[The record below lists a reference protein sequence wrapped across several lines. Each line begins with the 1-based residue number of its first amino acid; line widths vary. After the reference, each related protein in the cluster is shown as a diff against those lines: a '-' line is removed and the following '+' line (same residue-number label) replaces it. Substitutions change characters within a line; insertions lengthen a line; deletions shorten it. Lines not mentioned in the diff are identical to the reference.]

1 MKSMTGFGR
10 GEASGKGYQVSVDI
24 SSVNRKQLD
33 IRFATPKEALF
44 LEAMVRSTVP
54 EFIARGTINVQM
66 KINNTSTSANSIK
79 FNDDLIKNYLEHIE
93 QLQKDTGL
101 SGDLSMTDIL
111 SLPGAVEP
119 SDAVISVDDLTE
131 VAEES
136 LKMAL
141 KNLVQARADEGSHL
155 KEDIITRKDT
165 LLAYVKELAEKSSS
179 SVEAFRDKLMARI
192 NDAGLDMDLDSDRIH
207 QEVVIY
213 ADRSDITEELVRLD
227 GHLQQLAKLI
237 EKKEPV
243 GRELDF
249 LMQELNREIN
259 TTSSK
264 SSDSDIA
271 RLAVAIKAELE
282 RCREQ
287 IQNVE

>member
-44 LEAMVRSTVP
+44 LEAAVRSTVP
-54 EFIARGTINVQM
+54 EYLARGTVNIQM
-66 KINNTSTSANSIK
+66 KINVTSGSSNSIK

-101 SGDLSMTDIL
+101 SGELSMTDVL

-119 SDAVISVDDLTE
+119 AENEISVDDLTE
-131 VAEES
+131 VAMES

-141 KNLVQARADEGSHL
+141 TNLVKAREVEGSHL
-155 KEDIITRKDT
+155 KEDLIARKDA
-165 LLAYVKELAEKSSS
+165 LLEYVKELSEKSSG
-179 SVEAFRDKLMARI
+179 SVEQFRDKLIARI

-227 GHLQQLAKLI
+227 GHLQQLGKLI

-264 SSDSDIA
+264 SSDSEIA

>member
-33 IRFATPKEALF
+33 IRFSTPKEALF
-44 LEAMVRSTVP
+44 LESLVRSTVP
-54 EFIARGTINVQM
+54 EHIARGTINIQM
-66 KINNTSTSANSIK
+66 KINITSDSSSAIK
-79 FNDDLIKNYLEHIE
+79 FNDELIKNYLEHIA

-101 SGDLSMTDIL
+101 SGELSMTDII
-111 SLPGAVEP
+111 SLPGAIEP
-119 SDAVISVDDLTE
+119 CDTVIDVDALTE
-131 VAEES
+131 IAAES

-141 KNLVQARADEGSHL
+141 ENLIEARSQEGEHL
-155 KEDIITRKDT
+155 KEDLIERKDT
-165 LLAYVKELAEKSSS
+165 LLKYVEELTAKSAN
-179 SVEAFRDKLMARI
+179 SVEQFRDKLLARI
-192 NDAGLDMDLDSDRIH
+192 SEAGLDMDLDSDRIH
-207 QEVVIY
+207 QEVVIF
-213 ADRSDITEELVRLD
+213 ADRTDITEELVRLN
-227 GHLQQLAKLI
+227 GHLQQFGKLI
-237 EKKEPV
+237 EKKDPV

-259 TTSSK
+259 TTASK
-264 SSDSDIA
+264 SSDSEIA
-271 RLAVAIKAELE
+271 RLAVAVKAELE

>member
-54 EFIARGTINVQM
+54 EFIARGTVNVQM
-66 KINNTSTSANSIK
+66 KINNTSGSTNSIK

-93 QLQKDTGL
+93 KLQKDTGL
-101 SGDLSMTDIL
+101 SGELSMTDIL

-119 SDAVISVDDLTE
+119 ADNVISVDDLTE
-131 VAEES
+131 VAAKS

-141 KNLVQARADEGSHL
+141 TNLIQARTDEGSHL
-155 KEDIITRKDT
+155 KEDLIARKDI
-165 LLAYVKELAEKSSS
+165 LLSYVKELSEKSSS
-179 SVEAFRDKLMARI
+179 SVAVFREKLMSRI
-192 NDAGLDMDLDSDRIH
+192 SDAGLDMDLDSDRIH

-227 GHLQQLAKLI
+227 GHLQQLGKLI
-237 EKKEPV
+237 EKTAPV

-264 SSDSDIA
+264 SSDSDLA

-282 RCREQ
+282 RCR
-287 IQNVE
+287 

>member
-44 LEAMVRSTVP
+44 LESMVRSTVP

-66 KINNTSTSANSIK
+66 KINITSDASSAIK
-79 FNDDLIKNYLEHIE
+79 FNDSLIKNYLDHIE
-93 QLQKDTGL
+93 KLQKDTGL
-101 SGDLSMTDIL
+101 SGELSMTDIL

-119 SDAVISVDDLTE
+119 CDAVIDVDALTE
-131 VAEES
+131 IAAES

-141 KNLVQARADEGSHL
+141 ENLVKARTEEGSHL
-155 KEDIITRKDT
+155 KEDLIDRKNI
-165 LLAYVKELAEKSSS
+165 LLSYVKELNDKSSN
-179 SVEAFRDKLMARI
+179 SVEQFREKLMSRI
-192 NDAGLDMDLDSDRIH
+192 NDAGLDLDLDSDRIH

-213 ADRSDITEELVRLD
+213 ADRTDITEELVRLD
-227 GHLQQLAKLI
+227 GHLQQLGKLV
-237 EKKEPV
+237 EKPEPV

-259 TTSSK
+259 TTASK

>member
-44 LEAMVRSTVP
+44 LESLVRSTVP
-54 EFIARGTINVQM
+54 EYISRGTINVQM
-66 KINNTSTSANSIK
+66 KVNFTSDTSSSIK
-79 FNDDLIKNYLEHIE
+79 FNDTLIKNYLRHIE
-93 QLQKDTGL
+93 ELQKETGL
-101 SGDLSMTDIL
+101 SGELSMTDIL
-111 SLPGAVEP
+111 VLPGAVEP
-119 SDAVISVDDLTE
+119 CDAVIDVDVLS
-131 VAEES
+131 AIAAES

-141 KNLVQARADEGSHL
+141 KNLVKARAEEGAHL
-155 KEDIITRKDT
+155 KNDLIERKDI
-165 LLAYVKELAEKSSS
+165 LLNYVKELNEKSSN
-179 SVEAFRDKLMARI
+179 SVSQFREKLMSRI
-192 NDAGLDMDLDSDRIH
+192 KDAGLDIDLDSDRIH
-207 QEVVIY
+207 QEVVVY
-213 ADRSDITEELVRLD
+213 ADRTDITEELVRLN
-227 GHLQQLAKLI
+227 GHLVQLGKLV
-237 EKKEPV
+237 EKSEPV

-259 TTSSK
+259 TTASK
-264 SSDSDIA
+264 SSDSEIA
-271 RLAVAIKAELE
+271 RLAVAVKAELE

>member
-44 LEAMVRSTVP
+44 LESMVRSTVP
-54 EFIARGTINVQM
+54 EYLARGTINIQM
-66 KINNTSTSANSIK
+66 KINITSDAANAIK
-79 FNDDLIKNYLEHIE
+79 FNDSLIKNYLKHIE
-93 QLQKDTGL
+93 ELQKDTGL
-101 SGDLSMTDIL
+101 SGELSMTDIL

-119 SDAVISVDDLTE
+119 CDTVIDVDALSEI
-131 VAEES
+131 AAES

-141 KNLVQARADEGSHL
+141 ENLVIARSEEGAHL
-155 KEDIITRKDT
+155 KDDLISRKNI
-165 LLAYVKELAEKSSS
+165 LLDYVKELNDKSSN
-179 SVEAFRDKLMARI
+179 SVELFREKLMSRI
-192 NDAGLDMDLDSDRIH
+192 SDAGLELDLDSDRIH

-213 ADRSDITEELVRLD
+213 ADRTDITEELVRLD
-227 GHLQQLAKLI
+227 GHLQQLGKLV
-237 EKKEPV
+237 EKSEPV

-259 TTSSK
+259 TTASK

>member
-54 EFIARGTINVQM
+54 EFIARGTVNIQM
-66 KINNTSTSANSIK
+66 KINNTSGSSNSIK
-79 FNDDLIKNYLEHIE
+79 FNDELIKNYLEHIE

-101 SGDLSMTDIL
+101 SGELSMTDIL
-111 SLPGAVEP
+111 SLPGAVEQA
-119 SDAVISVDDLTE
+119 DNVISVDDLTE
-131 VAEES
+131 VATES

-141 KNLVQARADEGSHL
+141 TNLIEARTIEGSHL
-155 KEDIITRKDT
+155 KEDLITRKDI
-165 LLAYVKELAEKSSS
+165 LLKYVKDLSEKSSS
-179 SVEAFRDKLMARI
+179 SVAQFREKLHSRI
-192 NDAGLDMDLDSDRIH
+192 SEAGLDLDLDSDRIH
-207 QEVVIY
+207 QEVVMY
-213 ADRSDITEELVRLD
+213 ADRTDITEELVRLD
-227 GHLQQLAKLI
+227 GHLQQLGKLI

>member
-155 KEDIITRKDT
+155 KEDLITRKDT

>member
-54 EFIARGTINVQM
+54 EFIARGTVNIQM
-66 KINNTSTSANSIK
+66 KINNTSGSSNSIK
-79 FNDDLIKNYLEHIE
+79 FNDELIKNYLEHIE

-101 SGDLSMTDIL
+101 SGELSMTDIL
-111 SLPGAVEP
+111 SLPGAVEQA
-119 SDAVISVDDLTE
+119 DNVISVDDLTE
-131 VAEES
+131 VATES

-141 KNLVQARADEGSHL
+141 TNLIEARTIEGSHL
-155 KEDIITRKDT
+155 KEDLITRKDI
-165 LLAYVKELAEKSSS
+165 LLKYVKDLSEKSSS
-179 SVEAFRDKLMARI
+179 SVAQFREKLHSRI
-192 NDAGLDMDLDSDRIH
+192 SEAGLDLDLDSDRIH
-207 QEVVIY
+207 QEVVMY
-213 ADRSDITEELVRLD
+213 ADRTDITEELVRLD
-227 GHLQQLAKLI
+227 GHLQQLGKLI
-237 EKKEPV
+237 EKKESV